1 MSLVKTGNVA
11 HDNTVAVSE
20 ATLQSAVKA
29 ATTQAAINS
38 ATVTHYRACL
48 ASAIK
53 NGCGTQVFIT
63 ALRALGYP
71 GG

>member
-1 MSLVKTGNVA
+1 MSLVKTGKIV
-11 HDNTVAVSE
+11 HDNSVAASE
-20 ATLQSAVKA
+20 ATLQSAVKTA
-29 ATTQAAINS
+29 STQAAINS

-53 NGCGTQVFIT
+53 NGCGVEPFIT
-63 ALRALGYP
+63 ALRSLGYP